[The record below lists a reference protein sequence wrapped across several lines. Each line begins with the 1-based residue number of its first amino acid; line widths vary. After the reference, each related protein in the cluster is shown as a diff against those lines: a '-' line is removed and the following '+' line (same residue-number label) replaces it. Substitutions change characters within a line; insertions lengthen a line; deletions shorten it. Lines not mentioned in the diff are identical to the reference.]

1 MCQTYILYTFKR
13 ERSNQMIRIF
23 HFTHCSRN
31 VWFNWL
37 FFVWALIAGGF
48 LQMDNPEMITK
59 ERQMATLL
67 MRTWRLSFAVVM
79 MEFLEWHVYWSW
91 GVKFS
96 WNLPNFSWF
105 GMGLPWLFFTK
116 ERETLLMRSWFW
128 WTVCLRS
135 GCFILNQVNPEN
147 PFLQAFA
154 LMHWKFMISLPW
166 KACWDLFL
174 FRMPWPRKPLRMVDL
189 GLSSCF
195 DMHRE
200 NRISG
205 TTAPCTMIGL
215 VILFV
220 EDQSHPPACLR
231 SRQWYSNDH
240 ESLLELSSS
249 SSSSSCSSSL
259 SSSPLQGKNN
269 NKSPID
275 PARQFL
281 ILALHK
287 GLWVLFIC
295 PNMGESSG
303 GFDLI
308 WDDYR
313 EAATV
318 WCDWIYLTKQETKNE
333 LFIEYII

>member
-1 MCQTYILYTFKR
+1 MEWKQDSVIQQPASVSGFVTNIHDCHPEDIKPENFMFKR
-13 ERSNQMIRIF
+13 SLPSAVGSCCWIYWEVWIVAEISKKRQSFQPKCARPIYLQKGSWKIKSNDKDFPF
-23 HFTHCSRN
+23 HP
-31 VWFNWL
+31 L
-37 FFVWALIAGGF
+37 FKKCLIQLTIFVWALIAGGF
-48 LQMDNPEMITK
+48 LQMDNAEMITK

-135 GCFILNQVNPEN
+135 GCFILNPVNPEN

-174 FRMPWPRKPLRMVDL
+174 FRMPWPRKPSRMVDL

-231 SRQWYSNDH
+231 SHHSH
-240 ESLLELSSS
+240 HIE
-249 SSSSSCSSSL
+249 
-259 SSSPLQGKNN
+259 
-269 NKSPID
+269 NK
-275 PARQFL
+275 
-281 ILALHK
+281 
-287 GLWVLFIC
+287 
-295 PNMGESSG
+295 
-303 GFDLI
+303 
-308 WDDYR
+308 
-313 EAATV
+313 
-318 WCDWIYLTKQETKNE
+318 
-333 LFIEYII
+333 